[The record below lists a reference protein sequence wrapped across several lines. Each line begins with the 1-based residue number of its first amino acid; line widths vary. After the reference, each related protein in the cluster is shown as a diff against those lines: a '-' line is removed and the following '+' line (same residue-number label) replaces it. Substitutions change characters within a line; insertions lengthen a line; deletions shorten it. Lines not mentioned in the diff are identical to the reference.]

1 MGDQKRYDISE
12 VSLKPSLLTVIIF
25 PDSGRYVAKCPELD
39 LATEMDT
46 PQEAVEA
53 IVQMLK
59 EYAEDY
65 HSREEM
71 FARSP
76 NRAHHKPYIDVLLE
90 CKTDWDIQELLE
102 IKYGHLHLQPVST
115 GVA

>member
-12 VSLKPSLLTVIIF
+12 VSLKPSLLTVIVS
-25 PDSGRYVAKCPELD
+25 PDSGRYVVKCPGLD

-65 HSREEM
+65 H
-71 FARSP
+71 
-76 NRAHHKPYIDVLLE
+76 
-90 CKTDWDIQELLE
+90 
-102 IKYGHLHLQPVST
+102 
-115 GVA
+115 